1 MKRINLLP
9 RGRQHE
15 LNYERTLYSLTV
27 AVVIAVVILVLG
39 VLLQFGVW
47 SYLNRKVVASTAEI
61 EELKRV
67 ANKSENATVKEQIKK
82 VNSQISDFTTLAK
95 RTPQWS
101 KVLAAFVAD
110 VPDGVRVT
118 SFTAD
123 TVKSEITIG
132 GYSPTRDLVI
142 DLYNNI
148 NADKEH
154 FKNINYPLENVT
166 KPTDVK
172 FTFTF
177 GIVDG
182 VLVEAPAPAATP
194 AVDAAAPGAPVVPA
208 AATEAGQ

>member
-9 RGRQHE
+9 RGKQHE
-15 LNYERTLYSLTV
+15 LSYERTLYSLTV
-27 AVVIAVVILVLG
+27 AIVIAVVILVLG
-39 VLLQFGVW
+39 VVLQFGVW

-82 VNSQISDFTTLAK
+82 ANSQITDFNSLAA

-101 KVLAAFVAD
+101 KVLTAFVAN
-110 VPDGVRVT
+110 VPDGVKIT
-118 SFTAD
+118 NFTAD
-123 TVKSEITIG
+123 TLKSEITIG

-148 NADKEH
+148 NADKDH

-172 FTFTF
+172 FNFTF

-182 VLVEAPAPAATP
+182 VLVQAPAAPPTAPAAT
-194 AVDAAAPGAPVVPA
+194 ATPA
-208 AATEAGQ
+208 AGEAGQ